1 MSRPEGTEALECLE
15 FAKIHRSLETSER
28 EEGLWQL
35 LQMFQGKTYFTAK
48 GLEFTYRIHGGEM
61 FVDRKT
67 KSITRST
74 VMIAYRRALEQ
85 NCFVS
90 GPKKLGTFG
99 ASYLYPIFLWIGIV
113 SC

>member
-35 LQMFQGKTYFTAK
+35 LQMFQGKTFFTAK

-74 VMIAYRRALEQ
+74 VMNAYRRALEP
-85 NCFVS
+85 NCFVRVTN
-90 GPKKLGTFG
+90 KL
-99 ASYLYPIFLWIGIV
+99 
-113 SC
+113 

>member
-1 MSRPEGTEALECLE
+1 MQIRMDFRWSFMSRPEGTEALECLE
-15 FAKIHRSLETSER
+15 FI
-28 EEGLWQL
+28 
-35 LQMFQGKTYFTAK
+35 
-48 GLEFTYRIHGGEM
+48 YRIHGGEM
-61 FVDRKT
+61 FVDRRT
-67 KSITRST
+67 KSITQST

-99 ASYLYPIFLWIGIV
+99 ASYLYPVFLWIGIV

>member
-1 MSRPEGTEALECLE
+1 MSRPEGSAALEC
-15 FAKIHRSLETSER
+15 
-28 EEGLWQL
+28 
-35 LQMFQGKTYFTAK
+35 
-48 GLEFTYRIHGGEM
+48 LEFTYRIHGGEM

-74 VMIAYRRALEQ
+74 VMTAYRRALEQ

-99 ASYLYPIFLWIGIV
+99 ASYLYPGIFMDRDYFLLNSEKCKIFSVVLLGFL
-113 SC
+113 